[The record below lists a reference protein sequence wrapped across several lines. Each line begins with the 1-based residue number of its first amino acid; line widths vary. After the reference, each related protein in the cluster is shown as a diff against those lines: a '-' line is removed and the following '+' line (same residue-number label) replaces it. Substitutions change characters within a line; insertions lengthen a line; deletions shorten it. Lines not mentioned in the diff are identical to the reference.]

1 MENNSIPRINS
12 IGLFIDGGYYA
23 DIDKGLLAESRRLNL
38 KGLIKYLQ
46 KTIAEKFGL
55 PTEQCLV
62 TESHFYRGRFRS
74 LDAKR
79 AGTLESDR
87 IFEDR
92 LIENFKNMFLN
103 PDERKRFIKQVIRD
117 WYDGRISPYG
127 LLSVNYV

>member
-1 MENNSIPRINS
+1 MADSTIKS

-46 KTIAEKFGL
+46 KAIAEKYGL
-55 PTEQCLV
+55 ATEQCLV

-74 LDAKR
+74 MDAKK
-79 AGTLESDR
+79 AGKLESDR

-92 LIENFKNMFLN
+92 LN
-103 PDERKRFIKQVIRD
+103 
-117 WYDGRISPYG
+117 
-127 LLSVNYV
+127 